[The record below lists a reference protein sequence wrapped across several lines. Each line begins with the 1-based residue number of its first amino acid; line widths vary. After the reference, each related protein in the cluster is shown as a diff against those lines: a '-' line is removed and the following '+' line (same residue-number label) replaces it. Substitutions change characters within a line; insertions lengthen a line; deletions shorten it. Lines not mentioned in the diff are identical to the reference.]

1 MSRTIPSFIR
11 SRIALALALAA
22 VPTLQAQQAPAG
34 RPSAADR
41 LEEIV
46 VTARRREESLQD
58 VPASIAVVSGSDL
71 EAVGAQGYED
81 FVRMVPGLFMG
92 GTSNRSQINFAIRG
106 ISTSTVGGANQPTI
120 SVYVDEFQIMDP
132 FSAVGVPNIHLT
144 DIDPKCCAGRRARCS
159 VPARCPAPCA
169 SCPTSRA
176 PSRCR
181 HRSPPRSKMSPA
193 ARRATASTAC

>member
-71 EAVGAQGYED
+71 EAVGAQGY
-81 FVRMVPGLFMG
+81 
-92 GTSNRSQINFAIRG
+92 
-106 ISTSTVGGANQPTI
+106 
-120 SVYVDEFQIMDP
+120 
-132 FSAVGVPNIHLT
+132 
-144 DIDPKCCAGRRARCS
+144 
-159 VPARCPAPCA
+159 
-169 SCPTSRA
+169 
-176 PSRCR
+176 
-181 HRSPPRSKMSPA
+181 
-193 ARRATASTAC
+193 